1 MLNRRNN
8 QRILII
14 GSGRWANEIIKE
26 ILKNITISKKIYIF
40 GNNKRV
46 KDITENYKINQI
58 FNLYKLKKEFFSY
71 NYL

>member
-26 ILKNITISKKIYIF
+26 ILKNITISKKYIF
-40 GNNKRV
+40 LE
-46 KDITENYKINQI
+46 ITKELKI
-58 FNLYKLKKEFFSY
+58 
-71 NYL
+71 